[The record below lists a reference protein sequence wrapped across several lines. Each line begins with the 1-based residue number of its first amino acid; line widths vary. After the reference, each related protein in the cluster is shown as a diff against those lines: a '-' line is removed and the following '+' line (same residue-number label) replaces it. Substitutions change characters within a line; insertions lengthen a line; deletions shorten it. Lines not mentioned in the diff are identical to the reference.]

1 MTCGPECIIGSIACV
16 LCSITGIACFI
27 SKKKRATEPSPYFV
41 GDPTD
46 LENYPESPDQV
57 AARLDDYI
65 QRRRGEEAEK
75 ALQRQMGVNRAAG
88 QPQQDPVPSGGGG
101 WAAGVPRTTMLLPHV
116 RGPGGG
122 PAQVNIPYLQRHQ
135 LRHYPYAGAQVI

>member
-27 SKKKRATEPSPYFV
+27 SRKKRATAPSPYV
-41 GDPTD
+41 MGDPMD
-46 LENYPESPDQV
+46 IENDPESPDEV

-65 QRRRGEEAEK
+65 QRRRVEEVEK
-75 ALQRQMGVNRAAG
+75 ALQRQMGVNPGG
-88 QPQQDPVPSGGGG
+88 QADKGPVPSAAGG
-101 WAAGVPRTTMLLPHV
+101 WAAGVPRTTMLLPQV
-116 RGPGGG
+116 RGPGGMPG
-122 PAQVNIPYLQRHQ
+122 QMNIPYLQRHQ